1 MVCLP
6 KRPYKECTGIFTRVT
21 GLPCAHLYDRRRDTG
36 GFIPEDFHR
45 HWFWDHN
52 SIAVPYRDP
61 STIQPP
67 NLPVAYTGRILSEF
81 KQVERRRAPPKC
93 TACHRIGH
101 TRVSRNCPIRLHASI
116 AEDSSRLEQELL
128 SQASAI
134 PVTPNR
140 PWRIRLEVP
149 DSARTTASQ
158 IFTPEIRE
166 SPKSPK
172 RLYTGT
178 QTPQSAGTTASQV
191 FAPLIPLTIRES
203 SNFLNTDPKFLNTS
217 PKFLK
222 TGVETL
228 IQAPSHIET
237 LGSPLRRFR
246 PPPAL
251 EELGVAHRGT
261 TPIILERYSNLAVLP
276 EGA

>member
-1 MVCLP
+1 
-6 KRPYKECTGIFTRVT
+6 
-21 GLPCAHLYDRRRDTG
+21 
-36 GFIPEDFHR
+36 
-45 HWFWDHN
+45 
-52 SIAVPYRDP
+52 
-61 STIQPP
+61 
-67 NLPVAYTGRILSEF
+67 
-81 KQVERRRAPPKC
+81 
-93 TACHRIGH
+93 
-101 TRVSRNCPIRLHASI
+101 
-116 AEDSSRLEQELL
+116 LL

-191 FAPLIPLTIRES
+191 FAPLIPLTICES
-203 SNFLNTDPKFLNTS
+203 PNFLNTDPKFPNTS

-228 IQAPSHIET
+228 I
-237 LGSPLRRFR
+237 
-246 PPPAL
+246 
-251 EELGVAHRGT
+251 
-261 TPIILERYSNLAVLP
+261 
-276 EGA
+276 